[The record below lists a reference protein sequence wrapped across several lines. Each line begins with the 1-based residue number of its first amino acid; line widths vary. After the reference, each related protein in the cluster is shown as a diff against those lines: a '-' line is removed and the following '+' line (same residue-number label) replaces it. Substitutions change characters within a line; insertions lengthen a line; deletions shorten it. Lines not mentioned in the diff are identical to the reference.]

1 MAMNIETKR
10 YLTPAE
16 VSERWGGRV
25 KVRTLAN
32 WRSQGSGPPFTKLGG
47 AILYDTAKLAEW
59 EQRATVT
66 ATSQYGANR

>member
-1 MAMNIETKR
+1 MKSETPK

-16 VSERWGGRV
+16 VSARWGGRV

-47 AILYDTAKLAEW
+47 AILYDRAKLTEW

-66 ATSQYGANR
+66 ATNQYGANR